1 MFAVSDNEEE
11 ESTPSQL
18 APPAHSPFR
27 RKHSVRQG
35 SGRGRV
41 RRPSLNPSQPQVQL
55 LSIPQLDAIQRSLKL
70 LDVRLQHIQTKAKD
84 DEKTKDDIEHIRRVM
99 SENQKALGTVV
110 TVLSSIQEE
119 VRALSITVHK
129 QQQNTFTLQ
138 APKKRDP
145 KDRSNSTTSTERER
159 QANKERDKDI
169 RSVLNMDLSE
179 V

>member
-1 MFAVSDNEEE
+1 M
-11 ESTPSQL
+11 
-18 APPAHSPFR
+18 
-27 RKHSVRQG
+27 
-35 SGRGRV
+35 
-41 RRPSLNPSQPQVQL
+41 
-55 LSIPQLDAIQRSLKL
+55 KL

-138 APKKRDP
+138 APKKNH

-159 QANKERDKDI
+159 HANKERDKDI